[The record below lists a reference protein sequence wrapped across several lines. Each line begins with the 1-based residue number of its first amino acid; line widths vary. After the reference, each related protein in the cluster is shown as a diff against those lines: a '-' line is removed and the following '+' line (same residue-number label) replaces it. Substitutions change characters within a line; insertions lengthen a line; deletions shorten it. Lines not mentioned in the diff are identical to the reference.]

1 VPSRPSPASGSVGS
15 SVAEDPRAIAR
26 RTSTMQGFRN
36 GLLT

>member
-1 VPSRPSPASGSVGS
+1 
-15 SVAEDPRAIAR
+15 VAEDPRAIAR